1 MEGCHDG
8 GSDGCDGGGVT
19 VVMAAMVWVI
29 GSLLESAGVHQTS
42 SGWTPVESAG
52 VCRSPTGLCGEEIRT
67 WSRRR

>member
-29 GSLLESAGVHQTS
+29 GSLLESARVQWS
-42 SGWTPVESAG
+42 PVESTGLAVGGLRWSLPESAG
-52 VCRSPTGLCGEEIRT
+52 VQPDYVGER
-67 WSRRR
+67 